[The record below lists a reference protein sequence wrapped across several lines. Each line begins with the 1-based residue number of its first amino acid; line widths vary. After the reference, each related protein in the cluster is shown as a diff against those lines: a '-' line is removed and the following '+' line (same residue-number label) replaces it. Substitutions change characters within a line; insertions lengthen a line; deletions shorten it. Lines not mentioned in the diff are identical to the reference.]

1 MLLLLLVNDEPT
13 SPVLLP
19 FRKNSFFSSASLRS
33 WLGSLTIVP
42 NFGATFFASATCPSI
57 SAKARQYEAAPRRD
71 LIDDALRFAADVDG
85 AAAARV
91 GVLADVAGLAQY
103 VIESG
108 NFELGH
114 ISGVLVCGVT
124 SHASHV
130 TRHTSLDTRH
140 LQRDDVC
147 ARERL
152 RRQQV
157 GEVSCFDVELFY
169 GIP

>member
-114 ISGVLVCGVT
+114 IGGVLVCGVT

-130 TRHTSLDTRH
+130 TRHTSLVTRH